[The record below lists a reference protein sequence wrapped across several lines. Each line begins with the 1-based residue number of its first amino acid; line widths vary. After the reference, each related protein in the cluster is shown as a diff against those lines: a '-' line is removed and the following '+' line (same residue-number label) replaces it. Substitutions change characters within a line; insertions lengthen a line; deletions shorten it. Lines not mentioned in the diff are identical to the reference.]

1 MCRRVRYAHARPGR
15 LPYARY
21 DVCMIEISLWPI
33 LSAALAAILIGWV
46 WYHPA
51 VFGTTWM
58 RMSNITPEMAE
69 RGKRRMPIMALVG
82 LLAAMLVAYVMSYFG
97 IAWGVYD
104 WIGALQLGFWV
115 WAGFVAPVLLGAVLW
130 DQKPVRFYLINVLYW
145 LVALIVMALILVLG
159 PSVFGADQYGDPSD
173 TVYLEG

>member
-1 MCRRVRYAHARPGR
+1 
-15 LPYARY
+15 
-21 DVCMIEISLWPI
+21 MIEVSLWPI
-33 LSAALAAILIGWV
+33 FCAALAAVLIGWV

-51 VFGTTWM
+51 VFGGAWM

-69 RGKRRMPIMALVG
+69 RGRRRMPITSLAG

-130 DQKPVRFYLINVLYW
+130 DQKPMRFYLINTFYW
-145 LVALIVMALILVLG
+145 LVALIVMAFILVVGSNLF
-159 PSVFGADQYGDPSD
+159 SQYQYNGVQETSSF
-173 TVYLEG
+173 EG